1 MANSGHV
8 NSCLKCDLP
17 GCRYIICQTSSACK
31 LGMQV
36 MKNLLHTN
44 DDAIGHPRRPPK
56 WRRPRVHHR
65 SRHAHTSSAA
75 TCFCVFSKAATK
87 PRVALLSRHARGGDS
102 EMKSRGRSKASD
114 SEADRGSDSLRRGI
128 GSTEAEQPAAAV
140 QAELCVRTVPPVTP
154 SAARRSEF
162 GAVVAGH
169 AAGFQ
174 RWTLDGMSDND
185 GVDAGR
191 PVHNGGIS

>member
-1 MANSGHV
+1 MS
-8 NSCLKCDLP
+8 
-17 GCRYIICQTSSACK
+17 
-31 LGMQV
+31 
-36 MKNLLHTN
+36 
-44 DDAIGHPRRPPK
+44 
-56 WRRPRVHHR
+56 R
-65 SRHAHTSSAA
+65 S
-75 TCFCVFSKAATK
+75 
-87 PRVALLSRHARGGDS
+87 LSHCARGEDS
-102 EMKSRGRSKASD
+102 ERKSGGRSTAG
-114 SEADRGSDSLRRGI
+114 EADHGRDSLRRGI

-185 GVDAGR
+185 GVD
-191 PVHNGGIS
+191 GI

>member
-1 MANSGHV
+1 MLTRALLQLASA
-8 NSCLKCDLP
+8 
-17 GCRYIICQTSSACK
+17 SSA
-31 LGMQV
+31 
-36 MKNLLHTN
+36 
-44 DDAIGHPRRPPK
+44 
-56 WRRPRVHHR
+56 RPRQ
-65 SRHAHTSSAA
+65 SR
-75 TCFCVFSKAATK
+75 
-87 PRVALLSRHARGGDS
+87 LSRHARGGDS

-162 GAVVAGH
+162 GAVVTGH

-185 GVDAGR
+185 GVD
-191 PVHNGGIS
+191 GI